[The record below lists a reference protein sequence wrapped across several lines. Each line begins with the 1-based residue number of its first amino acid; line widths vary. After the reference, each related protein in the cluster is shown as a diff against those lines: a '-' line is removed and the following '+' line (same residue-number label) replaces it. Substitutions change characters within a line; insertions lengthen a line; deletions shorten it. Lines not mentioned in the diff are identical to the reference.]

1 MFKTTATLI
10 AAAIAVAGTT
20 ALPAAARP
28 ASDTVSIAVLH
39 DDLDLTTQGGQ
50 DALQRRLDRAAKQ
63 VCRYPTNQSLMSVQ
77 NEARCYRQA
86 RRDVAVQFAEVIADR
101 SVARGG

>member
-1 MFKTTATLI
+1 MFKTTTLI
-10 AAAIAVAGTT
+10 AAAIAATGTI
-20 ALPAAARP
+20 ALPAAATP
-28 ASDTVSIAVLH
+28 VSDTVSVAVLH
-39 DDLDLTTQGGQ
+39 DDLDLTTQSGQ
-50 DALQRRLDRAAKQ
+50 DMLQRRLNRAAKQ
-63 VCRYPTNQSLMSVQ
+63 VCRYPTNRTLMSSQ